1 MATESGNQR
10 SSGLVNPF
18 AMQGEWFRGNLH
30 THTTASDGELTP
42 DAAAELYAQHG
53 YDFLAIS
60 DHNVVVDPE
69 DVDGHGMV
77 LLPAAEYGAPGAG
90 LGQGYHLL
98 AVGMTRTPEVD
109 GTAQDRIEALK
120 QAGAMVFV
128 AHPYWSSLT
137 VSDLLAIEGYDG
149 VEVYNWTCQGGVGR
163 GHSEPHLD
171 GVLAYRRDVR
181 AIAVDDAH
189 LHYWDA
195 IGGWIMVKAAELSRE
210 AILQAIRMGA
220 FYASS
225 GPEIRDVAVAGDTV
239 HVECSPAVS
248 VALVVAGPGRGW
260 TSDRW
265 GWRRDGKVVTEA
277 DLPLDAVGNYAF
289 RIEVLDERG
298 NRAWTNPM
306 SLS

>member
-1 MATESGNQR
+1 MSENLSAESGNR
-10 SSGLVNPF
+10 TLINPF
-18 AMQGEWFRGNLH
+18 ASDGNWFRGNLH
-30 THTTASDGELTP
+30 THSTVSDGELSP
-42 DAAAELYAQHG
+42 QALVELYAREG

-60 DHNVVVDPE
+60 DHNVVVDPDE
-69 DVDGHGMV
+69 IDGHGME
-77 LLPAAEYGAPGAG
+77 LLPAAEYGAPGAS

-98 AVGMTRTPEVD
+98 AVGMNDIPQPE
-109 GTAQDRIEALK
+109 GTAQERIEALK
-120 QAGAMVFV
+120 EAGAMVFV

-137 VSDLLAIEGYDG
+137 ISDLMAVEGYDG
-149 VEVYNWTCQGGVGR
+149 IEVYNWTCQGGVGR
-163 GHSEPHLD
+163 GHSEPQLD
-171 GVLAYRRDVR
+171 GILGLGRKVT

-195 IGGWIMVKAAELSRE
+195 IGGWIMVKAQRLARDE
-210 AILQAIRMGA
+210 IIQAIRNGA

-225 GPEIRDVAVAGDTV
+225 GPEIHSVVITGDTV

-277 DLPLDAVGNYAF
+277 DLPLEAAREYPF
-289 RIEVLDERG
+289 RVEVLDERG
-298 NRAWTNPM
+298 RKAWTNP
-306 SLS
+306 LTA